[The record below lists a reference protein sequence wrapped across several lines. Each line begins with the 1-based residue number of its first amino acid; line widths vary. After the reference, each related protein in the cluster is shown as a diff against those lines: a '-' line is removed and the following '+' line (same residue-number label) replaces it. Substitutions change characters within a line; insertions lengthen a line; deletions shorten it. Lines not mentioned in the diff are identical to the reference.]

1 MPEPFATALFSDLAH
16 PALAEALARVATV
29 RQLSADTVLMHEGDA
44 VSAVPIV
51 RSGRLRVVRQDEDGR
66 ELLLYYIQPGESC
79 VMSLLGAVSGQTS
92 RVTAVVEEAA
102 EVLLL
107 PAAYVPRWLG
117 EYPAWGRY
125 VLQLY
130 GQRFEELLG
139 TVNALAFQRLDER
152 LLHLLR
158 EKVRLGGTTEL
169 PVTHQQLA
177 HELGTARE
185 VVSRL
190 LKQLENMGVVALHR
204 NRVTLLQPRAAPAR

>member
-1 MPEPFATALFSDLAH
+1 MPESFTADLFSDLAH
-16 PALAEALARVATV
+16 PELAEALRQAATV
-29 RQLSADTVLMHEGDA
+29 RQLPANAVLVCEGDA
-44 VSAVPIV
+44 IQAVPIV

-79 VMSLLGAVSGQTS
+79 VVSLLGAVSGQLS

-102 EVLLL
+102 EVQLL
-107 PAAYVPRWLG
+107 PAAYVLRWLG

-130 GQRFEELLG
+130 GQRFEELLR
-139 TVNALAFQRLDER
+139 TVDALAFQRLDER

-158 EKVRLGGTTEL
+158 EKVRLGGTAEL
-169 PVTHQQLA
+169 AITHQQLA
-177 HELGTARE
+177 YELGTARE

-190 LKQLENMGVVALHR
+190 LKQLENLGTVALHR
-204 NRVTLLQPRAAPAR
+204 HRVTLLVAPEK